1 MFLFGMM
8 VLLQAVA
15 GLRLSMMQ
23 GYKSFALKKSSQL
36 FMSDFQRPTSE
47 KVVIVDEELKPK
59 DKTNSDEEEA
69 RREISESMRSRLRRE
84 LEAQGADPYVSKGPI
99 LGNPILLIS
108 LLVAVLVIA
117 GGKDVFY

>member
-1 MFLFGMM
+1 
-8 VLLQAVA
+8 
-15 GLRLSMMQ
+15 
-23 GYKSFALKKSSQL
+23 
-36 FMSDFQRPTSE
+36 MSDFQRPTSE